1 MAQTTGHFRTH
12 VVPHVA
18 TRPTRRIGIGK
29 MFLAV
34 VLGATLALFPADV
47 ALAGADARIAA
58 VQVALR
64 AGGAYS
70 GSIDGLLGPQT
81 AAAMRTYQKRSRL
94 ARLTERRAFSLIIR
108 RLARPL
114 LGQRILRFGATGADV
129 VALQFRLAQHGF
141 PSGWF
146 DGLLGRRTEGAVRRF
161 QRWARIRF
169 DGVVGPATFAALGTA
184 PPTPPRFLSSPVS
197 GALSSSFGPRGAR
210 FHAGIDMAAGAGT
223 PVVAASKGR
232 IAWAGP
238 RAGGWGNLVVVAHRS
253 QVRTF
258 YAHLSSIR
266 VSVGQRV
273 ARGEPIGLV
282 GNTGT
287 VTAPHLHFEVRV
299 RGAAVDP
306 VAALLEAPS
315 SGLRVA
321 YQERELMAQRL
332 LARWAQHYGVSG
344 ALVGALA
351 WAESRYRAD
360 AVSSAGAK
368 GVMQVTN
375 KTWRFVED
383 LLVGRRIG
391 RTLEGNVRVGVAY
404 LRYLLRKFHGDER
417 LAVAAYNQGPQSIR
431 ARGVLPRTETFVR
444 GVLRLKEQLEQTRE
458 VRA

>member
-1 MAQTTGHFRTH
+1 MAESTRYSLTQ
-12 VVPHVA
+12 VVPRIA
-18 TRPTRRIGIGK
+18 TRPWRRTGIGK
-29 MFLAV
+29 MLWAV
-34 VLGATLALFPADV
+34 VVGATLALLPADV

-81 AAAMRTYQKRSRL
+81 AAAMRTYQERSRL
-94 ARLTERRAFSLIIR
+94 ARLPERRAFSLIVR

-114 LGQRILRFGATGADV
+114 LGQRILGFGVTGADV

-141 PSGWF
+141 PSGRF
-146 DGLLGRRTEGAVRRF
+146 DGVLGRRTEGAVRRF
-161 QRWARIRF
+161 QRWAGVGF
-169 DGVVGPATFAALGTA
+169 DGVAGPATFAALGTA
-184 PPTPPRFLSSPVS
+184 PPTPPRFLSSPVA
-197 GALSSSFGPRGAR
+197 GALSSPFGPRGAR
-210 FHAGIDMAAGAGT
+210 FHAGIDIAARAGT
-223 PVVAASKGR
+223 RVVAASMGR

-253 QVRTF
+253 HVRTF
-258 YAHLSSIR
+258 SAHLSSIR

-287 VTAPHLHFEVRV
+287 VTATHLHFEVRV
-299 RGAAVDP
+299 RGAAVNP
-306 VAALLEAPS
+306 LAALLEAPA
-315 SGLRVA
+315 SGLPVG
-321 YQERELMAQRL
+321 YQERELIVQRL
-332 LARWAQHYGVSG
+332 LAKWAQHYGVSA
-344 ALVGALA
+344 ALVDALA
-351 WAESRYRAD
+351 WAESSYRAD
-360 AVSSAGAK
+360 AVSSAGAR

-375 KTWRFVED
+375 ETWRFVEGV
-383 LLVGRRIG
+383 LLGGRVA
-391 RTLEGNVRVGVAY
+391 RTIEGNVRVGVAY

-417 LAVAAYNQGPQSIR
+417 LAIAAYNQGPQSIR

-444 GVLRLKEQLEQTRE
+444 AVLRLKEELERIRE